1 MDSSRLY
8 TSLANLGST
17 PAVISPNGSLTYNEL
32 NHEWK
37 HWKTRLQDIGIHSGS
52 VVALEAD
59 YNTAA
64 VAALIALL
72 NLKAITVPISSLP
85 DEKREEI
92 LTTSGARFYIELN
105 GTK

>member
-1 MDSSRLY
+1 MESSRLY

-17 PAVISPNGSLTYNEL
+17 PAIISPNGSSTYNEL

-37 HWKTRLQDIGIHSGS
+37 HWKTRLQNIGIHSGS

-64 VAALIALL
+64 VAALLTKYLL
-72 NLKAITVPISSLP
+72 TSMTRCERAEPLAWCYLAQEQLETV
-85 DEKREEI
+85 R
-92 LTTSGARFYIELN
+92 AQC
-105 GTK
+105 